1 MTFRVDPEALDQA
14 AALLER
20 NRGVVPDIQGFI
32 AKYLAKGTANQL
44 GGQGLLAYFT
54 YDHDEQIERADHR
67 LQWVNGVWQ
76 SGAVNLGVSAA
87 TYRATETH
95 NAAELDAT
103 IRIPILQ
110 QRPALDPDS
119 AHWDEHFAPAADF
132 DDVADPTRAVS
143 SPPDEPTD
151 SLEPKAAEVAQW
163 VGKVNDTVSLNWWL
177 RYAIKEVYGR
187 DPVKEALDWLAGD
200 WTVFARYAVAWKHVA
215 FSMAAMSD
223 NIAHTDDALAATW
236 EGNAATLGLTW
247 MQQLHGAMT
256 VETDFY
262 DRFLYGTCEG
272 YIEIAY
278 YGYENL
284 NYLVGELIDLLLEA
298 ALAILGL
305 VTDGLS
311 TIAAAVI
318 ALCDAILFIV
328 DFFRQIYHAGKVLT
342 AITGLPEEPPLVIA
356 DLLLADPD
364 PLGRN
369 CISVPAS
376 K

>member
-14 AALLER
+14 AALLDR
-20 NRGVVPDIQGFI
+20 NRNVIPDIQRYI
-32 AKYLAKGTANQL
+32 TKHLSKGTADQL
-44 GGQGLLAYFT
+44 GGQGLLAYFS
-54 YDHDEQIERADHR
+54 YNHDEQIERADHR
-67 LQWVNGVWQ
+67 LHWVNGVWQ

-87 TYRATETH
+87 TYRSIEKQ
-95 NAAELDAT
+95 NAAELDAA
-103 IRIPILQ
+103 IRIPVLL
-110 QRPALDPDS
+110 QRPALDPDP
-119 AHWDEHFAPAADF
+119 AHWDHHFAPAAGF
-132 DDVADPTRAVS
+132 DDVADPTRAVA

-177 RYAIKEVYGR
+177 RFAIKEVYGR

-215 FSMAAMSD
+215 FSVAAMTD

-236 EGNAATLGLTW
+236 DGNAATLGLTW
-247 MQQLHGAMT
+247 MQHLHDAMT
-256 VETDFY
+256 VETEFY
-262 DRFLYGTCEG
+262 DKFLYGTCEG

-298 ALAILGL
+298 ALAIMGL

-328 DFFRQIYHAGKVLT
+328 DFFRQIYHAGKILT
-342 AITGLPEEPPLVIA
+342 AIAGLPEEPPLVVA